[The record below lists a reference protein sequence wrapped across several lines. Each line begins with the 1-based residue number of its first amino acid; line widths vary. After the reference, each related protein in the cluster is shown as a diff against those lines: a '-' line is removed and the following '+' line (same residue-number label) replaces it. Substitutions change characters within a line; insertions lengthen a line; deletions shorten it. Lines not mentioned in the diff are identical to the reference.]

1 MNTKTLLAGVAATL
15 AVVGLTFSAHAQTNT
30 FIGAANGAYNAATS
44 WSLGV
49 RPTTNDVVIINNGV
63 NARLA
68 ANQNGVAGTLTIG
81 GASGTSS
88 LEVRPNTVGSTASL
102 TVAGNL
108 TLAPG
113 AGGGTLNIQFPGA
126 AVTLNGGNGSIVRGA
141 GAGVADLVVANWSG
155 SLGLATATVDNLN
168 LAQTGATTFDITNNQ
183 TYNVSDLVRVNN
195 NGNGVDSVLNINGGM
210 LNLGNSTTGPNERGQ
225 LSFNSGTSAGNN
237 TTVNLNNGGT
247 LIAKDILRQNT
258 GSAVLNFNDG
268 KIATRSDGNL
278 NIRSTSS
285 AGPMEIALAETGTH
299 TFEAAEGRSIIVQ
312 STALLKDKA
321 GEAGTLTKTG
331 TGTLL
336 IDSASTYTGA
346 TTINAGSLI
355 LGETGSIG
363 SSSVLSVASGA
374 TLNVSAVTG
383 GFVVGGS
390 QALRGSGTVVGNT
403 TVNGALQPG
412 NSAGLLNF
420 SNNLTLGSTATTTME
435 INGSGD
441 RGTAFDAIDVG
452 GLLTY
457 GGALTLSFGA
467 TFVVEGSYSFD
478 LFNSFSTSATNS
490 FDSVDLGGLYS
501 GSLINNGSGVWGLTS
516 GVDTWTFT
524 ESSGLLAL
532 EVVPEP
538 STYALLVLAAA
549 GLGAHVVRRRRSS
562 NR

>member
-1 MNTKTLLAGVAATL
+1 MNAKTLLTGVAATL
-15 AVVGLTFSAHAQTNT
+15 AVVGLTVSAHAQTNT
-30 FIGAANGAYNAATS
+30 FIGAANGLYTAPTS

-49 RPTTNDVVIINNGV
+49 RPTSDHDVIINNGV

-68 ANQNGVAGTLTIG
+68 SNQNGVAGTLTIG
-81 GASGTSS
+81 GASGTSV
-88 LEVRPNTVGSTASL
+88 LEVRPNNEGSTASL

-183 TYNVSDLVRVNN
+183 TYNVSDIVRVNN
-195 NGNGVDSVLNINGGM
+195 SGSGVDSVLNVNGGM

-225 LSFNSGTSAGNN
+225 LWFNSGTSAGNN
-237 TTVNLNNGGT
+237 TTVNLDNGGT
-247 LIAKDILRQNT
+247 LIAKDILRANT

-312 STALLKDKA
+312 STALLKDKS
-321 GEAGTLTKTG
+321 GEKGTLTKTG
-331 TGTLL
+331 AGSL
-336 IDSASTYTGA
+336 IIESASTYTGA
-346 TTINAGSLI
+346 TTINAGSLV
-355 LGETGSIG
+355 LGAAGSIG
-363 SSSVLSVASGA
+363 SSSELNVVSGA
-374 TLNVSAVTG
+374 TLNVTNVTD
-383 GFVVGGS
+383 GFVVNTN
-390 QALRGSGTVVGNT
+390 QTLRGGGTVLGNT
-403 TVNGALQPG
+403 TLNGALQPG
-412 NSAGLLNF
+412 NSAGLLTF

-441 RGTAFDAIDVG
+441 RGTAFDAINVG
-452 GLLTY
+452 GILTY
-457 GGALTLSFGA
+457 GGDLVLSLGTTFG
-467 TFVVEGSYSFD
+467 EGSYSFD
-478 LFNSFSTSATNS
+478 LFNFFSTSATNS

-501 GSLINNGSGVWGLTS
+501 GPLINNGSGVWGLTS

-524 ESSGLLAL
+524 EESGLLAL

-538 STYALLVLAAA
+538 STYALLFLAAA

>member
-1 MNTKTLLAGVAATL
+1 
-15 AVVGLTFSAHAQTNT
+15 
-30 FIGAANGAYNAATS
+30 
-44 WSLGV
+44 
-49 RPTTNDVVIINNGV
+49 
-63 NARLA
+63 
-68 ANQNGVAGTLTIG
+68 
-81 GASGTSS
+81 
-88 LEVRPNTVGSTASL
+88 
-102 TVAGNL
+102 
-108 TLAPG
+108 
-113 AGGGTLNIQFPGA
+113 
-126 AVTLNGGNGSIVRGA
+126 
-141 GAGVADLVVANWSG
+141 
-155 SLGLATATVDNLN
+155 
-168 LAQTGATTFDITNNQ
+168 
-183 TYNVSDLVRVNN
+183 
-195 NGNGVDSVLNINGGM
+195 
-210 LNLGNSTTGPNERGQ
+210 
-225 LSFNSGTSAGNN
+225 
-237 TTVNLNNGGT
+237 
-247 LIAKDILRQNT
+247 
-258 GSAVLNFNDG
+258 
-268 KIATRSDGNL
+268 
-278 NIRSTSS
+278 
-285 AGPMEIALAETGTH
+285 MEIALAETGTH

-346 TTINAGSLI
+346 TTINAGSLV
-355 LGETGSIG
+355 LGAAGSIG

-524 ESSGLLAL
+524 EESGLLAL